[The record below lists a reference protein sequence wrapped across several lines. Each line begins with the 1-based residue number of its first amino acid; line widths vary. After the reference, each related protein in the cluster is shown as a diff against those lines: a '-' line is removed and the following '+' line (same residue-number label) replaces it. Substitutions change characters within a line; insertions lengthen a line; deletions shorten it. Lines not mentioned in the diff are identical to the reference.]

1 MNIILSLAVFVGVGM
16 VLARVLK
23 RFGFPEVLSYILGGL
38 VISVCLARLLPKGF
52 ISAGDTVGTVALGFI
67 AFEIG
72 DTFRLKNVR
81 EVGSKGLWLSVV
93 QAIFT
98 YVIVLVG
105 FLAMEL
111 LHITHLPDPMPV
123 ALFLAS
129 TAAATAPAA
138 TFMVVQEYRAKGPL
152 TNYLLMAVTFDDAV
166 GIILFDI
173 SVVIMRIILRGGP
186 PHVSEMILA
195 PLREIGL
202 SLLIGAVTGFIMV
215 AMSRWFR
222 SKSEHLLLAIMIVLA
237 TVGISQVFGV
247 SSLLACMVTGTLF
260 ANMAVDPTSTF
271 ANVDTWTVPL
281 LLMFFVFSG
290 ADINLA
296 LLPKFAIIA
305 LCYVI
310 LRSFGKIFGSW
321 AGARMVKAPATV
333 AKYLGWAMLPQAGV
347 AIGFAV
353 IARSMFPELSYLSTI
368 VLAIVIVFEIVGPLA
383 AKRALFGSKE
393 VAPEFLK
400 PSEKATTPS

>member
-1 MNIILSLAVFVGVGM
+1 MNTILSIAVFVGLGM

-23 RFGFPEVLSYILGGL
+23 RLGSPEVLSYILGGL
-38 VISVCLARLLPKGF
+38 IISVCLARFLPKGF

-93 QAIFT
+93 QAVFT
-98 YVIVLVG
+98 YAVVLLG
-105 FLAMEL
+105 FLATEA
-111 LHITHLPDPMPV
+111 LHVTHLPNAMPV

-186 PHVSEMILA
+186 LHVSEMILA

-202 SLLIGAVTGFIMV
+202 SLLIGAVTGFVMV

-222 SKSEHLLLAIMIVLA
+222 SKSERLLLAIMIVLA

>member
-23 RFGFPEVLSYILGGL
+23 RFGSPEVLSYILGGL
-38 VISVCLARLLPKGF
+38 VISVCLARFLPKGF

-93 QAIFT
+93 QAVFT

>member
-23 RFGFPEVLSYILGGL
+23 RFGSPEVLSYILGGL
-38 VISVCLARLLPKGF
+38 VISVCLARFLPKGF

-93 QAIFT
+93 QAVFT

-186 PHVSEMILA
+186 LHVSEMILA

>member
-1 MNIILSLAVFVGVGM
+1 VNVILSIAVFVAVGM
-16 VLARVLK
+16 VLARLLE
-23 RFGFPEVLSYILGGL
+23 RLGSPHVLSYILGGVL
-38 VISVCLARLLPKGF
+38 LSVCLSRFLPRGF
-52 ISAGDTVGTVALGFI
+52 VAAGDTVGTIALGFI

-81 EVGSKGLWLSVV
+81 EVGSKGIWLSTV

-98 YVIVLVG
+98 YAVVLVG
-105 FLAMEL
+105 FLILEA
-111 LHITHLPDPMPV
+111 LHITHLPDRVPV

-173 SVVIMRIILRGGP
+173 SIVIMRIILRGGP
-186 PHVSEMILA
+186 LHVSEMILA

-202 SLLIGAVTGFIMV
+202 SALIGAATGFLMV
-215 AMSRWFR
+215 FMTRWFR
-222 SKSEHLLLAIMIVLA
+222 SKAEQLLLVIMIVLA
-237 TVGISQVFGV
+237 TVGISQLFNV
-247 SSLLACMVTGTLF
+247 SSLLACMLTGSLF
-260 ANMAVDPTSTF
+260 ANMAPCATETF
-271 ANVDTWTVPL
+271 ASTDTWTSPL

-321 AGARMVKAPATV
+321 AGARMVKAPADV
-333 AKYLGWAMLPQAGV
+333 QKYLGWAMLPQAGV

-353 IARSMFPELSYLSTI
+353 MARSLFPELSYLSTI
-368 VLAIVIVFEIVGPLA
+368 VLAIVIVFEIVGPIG
-383 AKRALFGSKE
+383 AKYALFGAKE

-400 PSEKATTPS
+400 PSQKATTRS